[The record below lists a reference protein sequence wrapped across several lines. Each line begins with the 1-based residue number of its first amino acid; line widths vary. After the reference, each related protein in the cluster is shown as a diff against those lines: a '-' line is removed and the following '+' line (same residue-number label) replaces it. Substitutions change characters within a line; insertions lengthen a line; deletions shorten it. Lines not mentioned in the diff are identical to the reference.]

1 MVLIT
6 GETTGAVEFKPEQIW
21 VDEHPVEVALQGRKC
36 SVKLPQQI
44 HRGDRL
50 YKYVAAEEV

>member
-1 MVLIT
+1 VLIS

-21 VDEHPVEVALQGRKC
+21 VDEKPVEVALQGRKC
-36 SVKLPQQI
+36 SVKLPQQV

-50 YKYVAAEEV
+50 YKYLPQ